1 MHLRET
7 GKKRQHEF
15 LLKGLSFRL
24 LFLPLSL
31 FPFLLSSL
39 NAGEGIG
46 SFELLAPSHGQA
58 LGFCSVLGPGK
69 TGSVE
74 FAFRGA
80 GLWNPPILHSLTLWC
95 VQPFLLVK
103 TRSEVISC
111 LSGCG
116 LNPDLGAPM
125 GSPTSQNQLEGIFL
139 RVIVGTPSSLKVI
152 WKRS

>member
-7 GKKRQHEF
+7 GKKRQHAF

-39 NAGEGIG
+39 SAGEGIG

-69 TGSVE
+69 TGSVD

-80 GLWNPPILHSLTLWC
+80 GLWNPPPPAIDLLIHASCLLPFRQDFSSYK
-95 VQPFLLVK
+95 VYGSVLYLAISFLLVNLHQAAFK
-103 TRSEVISC
+103 ASRQMEC
-111 LSGCG
+111 
-116 LNPDLGAPM
+116 P
-125 GSPTSQNQLEGIFL
+125 
-139 RVIVGTPSSLKVI
+139 
-152 WKRS
+152 